1 MEDESVNNEQEQS
14 LEEQY
19 KELDD
24 TIKSELVRFNKK
36 TIDFAKRNAKGESIP
51 VEETKLHVEH
61 QKLISQLERS
71 RKQIFQM
78 LYPKGKKVDD
88 KLEQS
93 DKGSLGIVKEMPHTI
108 KPIVGKISSS

>member
-78 LYPKGKKVDD
+78 LYPKGKKVEDFGD
-88 KLEQS
+88 A
-93 DKGSLGIVKEMPHTI
+93 
-108 KPIVGKISSS
+108 KPDMSKVHQRPSAIGAIIRKVG